1 MTTQAEDIS
10 LRFRTSRPVG
20 LLLTTWSPVSS
31 DRLELALLSGQLRLL
46 VKLGDRDLVSLPIL
60 SNYFRQC
67 FRDVIWPGHEIKNM
81 FEFQVVYS
89 GHGLND
95 DQWHT
100 VRFNRRATFLTLQVD
115 NDNPTPG

>member
-1 MTTQAEDIS
+1 MVQLLGDSEMTTQAEDIS

-60 SNYFRQC
+60 SNYC
-67 FRDVIWPGHEIKNM
+67 FRDVI
-81 FEFQVVYS
+81 
-89 GHGLND
+89 
-95 DQWHT
+95 
-100 VRFNRRATFLTLQVD
+100 
-115 NDNPTPG
+115 